1 MKIGIIIPCYN
12 QESKLNIAAF
22 RNCLR
27 DSEDFHLCF
36 VNNGSRDNT
45 MEVLTKLKD
54 EFDDRISIIN
64 MRKKQSDSLAIRA
77 GARFFY
83 SLAMVEYVGFFD
95 LDDADNFYDFN
106 ELLHGTK
113 ANKKLKMV
121 FGTDINDIKPL
132 RRMAQWLLSA
142 GKQFYEYLFV
152 FEGELQPI
160 PIRVTRK

>member
-54 EFDDRISIIN
+54 EFDDRVSIIN
-64 MRKKQSDSLAIRA
+64 MRKNKVPRWPLELELA
-77 GARFFY
+77 F
-83 SLAMVEYVGFFD
+83 STV
-95 LDDADNFYDFN
+95 
-106 ELLHGTK
+106 
-113 ANKKLKMV
+113 
-121 FGTDINDIKPL
+121 
-132 RRMAQWLLSA
+132 
-142 GKQFYEYLFV
+142 
-152 FEGELQPI
+152 
-160 PIRVTRK
+160 